1 MTDTDFES
9 LIAEAEERP
18 FVGWNV
24 SYDGR
29 IRTTMPW
36 DFAGIV
42 DAHARESATLLDLGT
57 GGGEWLSGL
66 PHRPV
71 RTAATE
77 GWAPNVPVARAR
89 LEPLGVE
96 VFAVE
101 GAPDNVD
108 QASPFEG
115 GALPFADDSFDLI
128 VSRHESYVPAEL
140 RRVLPSDGVFLTQ
153 QVASGAADDFYR
165 LLNQSP
171 PPVETAWNLAF
182 AKRQLQDAGFE
193 VVEEAEGRERT
204 EFADVGAFAWYLKN
218 MPFIYPDFS
227 IAAAIETLRELHE
240 GVRAGRA
247 IVVGLPLFRLKAQP
261 L

>member
-1 MTDTDFES
+1 MTDTDFER
-9 LIAEAEERP
+9 LIEEAEARP
-18 FVGWNV
+18 FVGWDV

-36 DFAGIV
+36 DFADIV
-42 DAHARESATLLDLGT
+42 DTHARNAATLLDLGT
-57 GGGEWLSGL
+57 GGGEWLSRL
-66 PHRPV
+66 PHRPA

-77 GWAPNVPVARAR
+77 GWAPNVPIARAR

-108 QASPFEG
+108 QKPPFEG
-115 GALPFADDSFDLI
+115 GALPFADASFELI
-128 VSRHESYVPAEL
+128 VSRHESYLPAEL
-140 RRVLPSDGVFLTQ
+140 RRVLPPDGVFLTQ

-171 PPVETAWNLAF
+171 PPVETAWSLEF
-182 AKRQLQDAGFE
+182 ARRQLEDAGLE
-193 VVEEAEGRERT
+193 VVEEAEGSERT

-218 MPFIYPDFS
+218 MPFMYPDFS
-227 IAAAIETLRELHE
+227 IAAARETLRELHE
-240 GVRAGRA
+240 NGRP
-247 IVVGLPLFRLKAQP
+247 IVVGLPLFRLKARP
-261 L
+261 V